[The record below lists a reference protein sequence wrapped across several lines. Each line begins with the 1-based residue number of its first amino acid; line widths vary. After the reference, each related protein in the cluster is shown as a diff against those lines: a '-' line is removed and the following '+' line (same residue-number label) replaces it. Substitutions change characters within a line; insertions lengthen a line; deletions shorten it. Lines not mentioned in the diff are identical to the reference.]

1 MQGVQVYVL
10 YGVCLVISSQPP
22 SLGGGWM
29 DPASRGQRSYLAF
42 GYIEQPDV
50 PAYYER
56 LRISHVDRVA
66 LRRAHRTRTHVSC
79 SYYIQRR
86 NTAYM
91 WEEREDIQRV
101 RSVGC
106 VS

>member
-1 MQGVQVYVL
+1 MQGVQIYVL
-10 YGVCLVISSQPP
+10 SGVCLVISSQPP

-42 GYIEQPDV
+42 GYIKQPDML
-50 PAYYER
+50 AYYER

-66 LRRAHRTRTHVSC
+66 VRRAHRTRSRVSC
-79 SYYIQRR
+79 SQYIQRR